1 MKQILSLLMCY
12 VFLQTQSFALRG
24 GPTSTG
30 GQKVQGAYSGV
41 LIENDGLGNDV
52 GIFLLSA
59 NPNGAS
65 TGQVVI
71 FSQSNSTAGPGGPVG
86 GPFGGNGGESDIYS
100 GTITGLSDTSR
111 GGTGKFYGLFSGNA
125 STGSSVQRGISGQL
139 NVTASQKAGGG
150 NTQRLVGTASSRTS
164 AVSIVSNTSTVG
176 TAKAYT
182 VDGWLTSL
190 DSVGAG
196 FVVP

>member
-1 MKQILSLLMCY
+1 M
-12 VFLQTQSFALRG
+12 
-24 GPTSTG
+24 
-30 GQKVQGAYSGV
+30 
-41 LIENDGLGNDV
+41 LIENDGLGNDI

-65 TGQVVI
+65 SGQVVI
-71 FSQSNSTAGPGGPVG
+71 FSQTNSTPGPGGPLA
-86 GPFGGNGGESDIYS
+86 GNGGESDIYS

-111 GGTGKFYGLFSGNA
+111 GGSGKFYGLFSGNA
-125 STGSSVQRGISGQL
+125 STGSSVQRGISGQIT
-139 NVTASQKAGGG
+139 VTASQKSGGG

-164 AVSIVSNTSTVG
+164 AVNALSNTSTVG